1 MTHDF
6 SYPKGTRH
14 HKNSIRKEEFDLKTA
29 LKPEPVSTNLITF
42 YQKHGF
48 YDIMP
53 SILNFASMTDL
64 FPNKLRLKSNTNS
77 NVELSR
83 LQIACLISNIF
94 LCQFLNPAHRIFK
107 ENPTNNVSKL
117 QFEKMKFFKRYF
129 EMLTK
134 ESFLEGSVKFHRVSV
149 AHCPDWSSLKDKK
162 IGPVTICLNEKIED
176 QNAAQLDFCNR
187 RIGGGVLNHGAVQE
201 EIMFLCRPECIASM
215 LFTDPLDNNES
226 LIIEGANIFSGY
238 SGYRSALEC
247 QPLSKSMSNVSP
259 TIIAIDALRFKE
271 INSLYEFQITSIQR
285 ELNKA
290 FAGFSMATTFNAF
303 GNKEI
308 ATGHWGCG
316 AFNGNKELKSII
328 QLLVASACD
337 SSLIYCCFGE
347 QKFYESFGR
356 VHRRLTSKNVTIA
369 DLFHWTVKYVPKKV
383 NHKSQT
389 KALTL
394 FDHIH
399 TQITTV
405 YGR

>member
-149 AHCPDWSSLKDKK
+149 AHCPDWSTLKDKK

-187 RIGGGVLNHGAVQE
+187 RIGGG
-201 EIMFLCRPECIASM
+201 
-215 LFTDPLDNNES
+215 
-226 LIIEGANIFSGY
+226 
-238 SGYRSALEC
+238 
-247 QPLSKSMSNVSP
+247 
-259 TIIAIDALRFKE
+259 
-271 INSLYEFQITSIQR
+271 
-285 ELNKA
+285 
-290 FAGFSMATTFNAF
+290 
-303 GNKEI
+303 
-308 ATGHWGCG
+308 
-316 AFNGNKELKSII
+316 
-328 QLLVASACD
+328 
-337 SSLIYCCFGE
+337 
-347 QKFYESFGR
+347 
-356 VHRRLTSKNVTIA
+356 
-369 DLFHWTVKYVPKKV
+369 
-383 NHKSQT
+383 
-389 KALTL
+389 
-394 FDHIH
+394 
-399 TQITTV
+399 
-405 YGR
+405 